1 MNTTTRIFLAGLLGA
16 VAMFAWTA
24 IAHMALPLGEAGV
37 QNTTNDESLLSELK
51 STVKNQ
57 DGLYIYPTMGLPP
70 DATHAQQ
77 SAAMEKYPE
86 KLEKNP
92 SGFFIFHP
100 AGSRPMNMGKFLTVE
115 FVTELC
121 EALLAVWWLAQTR
134 FVSFGGRIGFV
145 TAVGLIAAIATNVSY
160 WNWWGFPT
168 VYTASYMF
176 IQLVGFFL
184 VGLVAAFMFR
194 RVPAYRA
201 PAAPQ
206 IQNQPQLSG

>member
-1 MNTTTRIFLAGLLGA
+1 MSTTTRILFAGLLGA

-37 QNTTNDESLLSELK
+37 QNTMNDEGLLSELK
-51 STVKNQ
+51 STVKNK

-100 AGSRPMNMGKFLTVE
+100 AGSRPMNMGKFLTIE
-115 FVTELC
+115 FITELI
-121 EALLAVWWLAQTR
+121 EAFIAVWLLAQTR
-134 FVSFGGRIGFV
+134 IVTFGGRVGFV
-145 TAVGLIAAIATNVSY
+145 VAIGILAAISTNVSY

-194 RVPAYRA
+194 RVTA
-201 PAAPQ
+201 
-206 IQNQPQLSG
+206 

>member
-1 MNTTTRIFLAGLLGA
+1 MNTGTRILFAGLLGA

-92 SGFFIFHP
+92 SGFFIYHP
-100 AGSRPMNMGKFLTVE
+100 AGSRPMNMGKFLTIE

-121 EALLAVWWLAQTR
+121 EALIVVWLLAQTR
-134 FVSFGGRIGFV
+134 LVSFGGRVAFV
-145 TAVGLIAAIATNVSY
+145 TIAGIMAAIATNISY

-168 VYTASYMF
+168 VYTASYIF
-176 IQLVGFFL
+176 IQVVGYFL
-184 VGLVAAFMFR
+184 VGIVAAIMFR
-194 RVPAYRA
+194 RVTA
-201 PAAPQ
+201 
-206 IQNQPQLSG
+206 

>member
-1 MNTTTRIFLAGLLGA
+1 MNTGTRILLAGLLGA
-16 VAMFAWTA
+16 IAMFAWTA
-24 IAHMALPLGEAGV
+24 VAHMLLPLGEAGV
-37 QNTTNDESLLSELK
+37 QNTMNDEGLLSELK
-51 STVKNQ
+51 STVKNK

-70 DATHAQQ
+70 NATHAQQ

-100 AGSRPMNMGKFLTVE
+100 AGSRPMNMGKFLTIE
-115 FVTELC
+115 FITELC
-121 EALLAVWWLAQTR
+121 EALLVVWLLAQTR
-134 FVSFGGRIGFV
+134 IVTFGGRIGFV
-145 TAVGLIAAIATNVSY
+145 VAAGIMAAISTNVSY

-184 VGLVAAFMFR
+184 VGVVAAIMFR
-194 RVPAYRA
+194 RVTA
-201 PAAPQ
+201 
-206 IQNQPQLSG
+206 

>member
-1 MNTTTRIFLAGLLGA
+1 MNTGTRILLAGLLGA

-37 QNTTNDESLLSELK
+37 ENTTNDESLLSELK
-51 STVKNQ
+51 STVKNK

-100 AGSRPMNMGKFLTVE
+100 AGSRPMNMGKYLTIE
-115 FVTELC
+115 FITELC
-121 EALLAVWWLAQTR
+121 EALLVVWLLAQTR
-134 FVSFGGRIGFV
+134 IVTFGGR
-145 TAVGLIAAIATNVSY
+145 
-160 WNWWGFPT
+160 
-168 VYTASYMF
+168 
-176 IQLVGFFL
+176 VGFFT
-184 VGLVAAFMFR
+184 AAGWE
-194 RVPAYRA
+194 
-201 PAAPQ
+201 AAR
-206 IQNQPQLSG
+206 ST